1 MTDITIYTKSYCP
14 YCRSAKEL
22 LKSKGQTFTE
32 IDVEHDEV
40 KRQEMIQKSGGRMT
54 VPQIFIDGKHIG
66 GFDDLSA
73 LDTKGALDPMLKKK

>member
-1 MTDITIYTKSYCP
+1 MATVAIYTKSHCP

-32 IDVEHDEV
+32 IDVEHDET
-40 KRQEMIQKSGGRMT
+40 KRQEMIEKSGGRMT

-66 GFDDLSA
+66 GCDDLSA
-73 LDTKGALDPMLKKK
+73 LEAAGKLDPLLKK